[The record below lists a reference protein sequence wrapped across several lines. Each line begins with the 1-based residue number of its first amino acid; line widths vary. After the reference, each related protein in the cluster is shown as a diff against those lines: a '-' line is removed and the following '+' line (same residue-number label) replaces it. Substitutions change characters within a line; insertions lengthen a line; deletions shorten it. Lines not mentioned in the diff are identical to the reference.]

1 MPQLAEYKDCTGCSA
16 CANVCAHSAII
27 MKANQDGFL
36 YPDIDDSLC
45 VQCSLCEQVCPI
57 LKVIPT
63 GNTETP
69 KVFAMWHNQDRTV
82 SSSGGAFSALARNVL
97 AQGGK
102 VFGAAFD
109 EDLNLRHISIS
120 STDELSLL
128 RGSKYVQS
136 NIGSTLKEVKK
147 LLIGGKPV
155 LYCGT
160 PCQIAGLKSFLR
172 KPYSNLLTLDLVCH
186 GVPSSKIFQSY
197 LNKLQKELNIEKIQ
211 SYQFRHLEGWGFSP
225 SVKVEEKTKK
235 LYGTDN
241 LYMEAFSASALFRES
256 CYHCPFAKLP
266 REGDCSIAD
275 FWGIGRHGIPFKYD
289 VMKGVSLILVN
300 NKQGEDAI
308 KRLQDSFVM
317 ERDLKEALIENHNI
331 NHPSVRHP
339 YRDEIIKDFLNE
351 NTSLSQINNK
361 YHLVDSSLKGIIKMC
376 ASKWGL
382 FSIAKRIYNKYKSL

>member
-27 MKANQDGFL
+27 MKANQEGFL

-147 LLIGGKPV
+147 LLIGEKPV

-211 SYQFRHLEGWGFSP
+211 NYEFRRLKGWGFSP
-225 SVKVEEKTKK
+225 SVKIEEKIKK

-308 KRLQDSFVM
+308 KKLQDSFVM

-331 NHPSVRHP
+331 NHPSERHP
-339 YRDEIIKDFLNE
+339 YRDEVIKDFLSE
-351 NTSLSQINNK
+351 NISLSEINNK
-361 YHLVDSSLKGIIKMC
+361 YHLVDLSLIHI
-376 ASKWGL
+376 
-382 FSIAKRIYNKYKSL
+382 

>member
-16 CANVCAHSAII
+16 CMNACAHSAIT
-27 MKANQDGFL
+27 MKASQEGFL
-36 YPDIDDSLC
+36 YPSIDKSLC
-45 VQCSLCEQVCPI
+45 VQCGLCEQVCPV
-57 LKVIPT
+57 LKLIPT
-63 GNTETP
+63 DNTANP
-69 KVFAMWHNQDRTV
+69 QAFAMWHNQDRIL
-82 SSSGGAFSALARNVL
+82 SSSGGAFSAFARNVL

-186 GVPSSKIFQSY
+186 GVPSSKVFHSY
-197 LNKLQKELNIEKIQ
+197 LNKLQKKQGMGKVQGYE
-211 SYQFRHLEGWGFSP
+211 FRRLEGWGFSP
-225 SVKVEEKTKK
+225 SVNVKEKTKK
-235 LYGTDN
+235 LYGIDN

-256 CYHCPFAKLP
+256 CYHCLFAQFP
-266 REGDCSIAD
+266 RQGDCSIAD

-289 VMKGVSLILVN
+289 VMKGVSLILAN

-308 KRLQDSFVM
+308 KKLQDSFVV
-317 ERDLKEALIENHNI
+317 ERDLKEALIENYNI
-331 NHPSVRHP
+331 NHPSKRHP
-339 YRDEIIKDFLNE
+339 YRDEVIKDFLNE
-351 NTSLSQINNK
+351 NTSLSEINNK
-361 YHLVDSSLKGIIKMC
+361 YHLLDSSLKGIIKMY

-382 FSIAKRIYNKYKSL
+382 FSIVKRIYNKYKSL